1 MGIRGPKSSASL
13 SVVRVG
19 DVEATQR
26 PKPPAHLPQDQRGE
40 WLAVVNRM
48 PADWFQDE
56 TLACLEAYCAHA
68 VNCRWFGQMLAEMRA
83 SDQVDMDEVDRVS
96 RLHERESRAMSSL
109 ATRLRITPQSTYD
122 AKKKKPLQVA
132 EPWKSPAD

>member
-1 MGIRGPKSSASL
+1 MS
-13 SVVRVG
+13 
-19 DVEATQR
+19 
-26 PKPPAHLPQDQRGE
+26 
-40 WLAVVNRM
+40 VVNRL

-68 VNCRWFGQMLAEMRA
+68 ANCRWFGQMLAEMRGA
-83 SDQVDMDEVDRVS
+83 DQVDMDEVDRVT

-122 AKKKKPLQVA
+122 AKKKKPIQA
-132 EPWKSPAD
+132 ARPWEAQTD